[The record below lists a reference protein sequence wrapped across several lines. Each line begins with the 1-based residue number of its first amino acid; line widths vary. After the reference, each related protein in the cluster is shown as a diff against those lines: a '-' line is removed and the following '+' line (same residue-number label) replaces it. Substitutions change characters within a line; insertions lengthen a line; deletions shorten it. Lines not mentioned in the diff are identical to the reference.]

1 VNILLILTASQ
12 VREALP
18 ISDAIQVM
26 APAFQAF
33 SNGTAIVPPRTRID
47 IPGCD
52 SHALFMPAYIAGNA
66 RILVVKAVQ
75 VYSHNRNKGLP
86 VVNAAVLLMDGRT
99 GIPLASMEGSS
110 LTAIRTGAA
119 SGLATDLLARRDS
132 ECLSV
137 IGAGVQARTQLEAVC
152 AVRNIRKIVIFDPTP
167 SKARTLITEMTGKT
181 NIPDDMT
188 MAENARA
195 AVLDADIICTATTS
209 KNPVFDDYDVSGG
222 VHINAIG
229 SYLPSMQEIPAETIC
244 RAKIIVDS
252 RNAVLTET
260 GDVIIPVE
268 RGIIQK
274 DHIHAELGEI
284 VAGVKA
290 GRMDDSEITLFKSVG
305 LAVQDAAAAFAAYK
319 NACAR
324 DIGHRIDW
332 LL

>member
-1 VNILLILTASQ
+1 VIFLLILTASQ

-18 ISDAIQVM
+18 MNDAIQAM
-26 APAFQAF
+26 ATAFRAF
-33 SNGTAIVPPRTRID
+33 SCGKAIVPPRTRID
-47 IPGCD
+47 IPDCD
-52 SHALFMPAYIAGNA
+52 SHALFMPAYLADDA

-75 VYSHNRNKGLP
+75 VYPPNRNTDVP

-119 SGLATDLLARRDS
+119 SGLATDLLARHDS

-167 SKARTLITEMTGKT
+167 SKARTLIHEMTGKT
-181 NIPDDMT
+181 NIPDDMS
-188 MAENARA
+188 MAENPGD
-195 AVLDADIICTATTS
+195 AVTDADIICTATTS
-209 KNPVFDDYDVSGG
+209 KIPVFHDCDLAGG

-229 SYLPSMQEIPAETIC
+229 SYLPSMQEIPGETIC
-244 RAKIIVDS
+244 RAKVIADS
-252 RNAVLTET
+252 RNAVLTES
-260 GDVIIPVE
+260 GDLIIPVE
-268 RGIIQK
+268 RGVIQK
-274 DHIHAELGEI
+274 DHIHAELGEV
-284 VAGVKA
+284 VAGMKA
-290 GRMDDSEITLFKSVG
+290 GRIGDAEITLFKSVG
-305 LAVQDAAAAFAAYK
+305 IAVQDAVAAYAAYK
-319 NACAR
+319 NACAW